1 MLFSPE
7 ENANIGVSPEDRATT
22 SWWPLARHPA
32 AEIKRVIRSVSPD
45 EAIASVARLWVADAQ
60 LAGRRAGDEP
70 HRRSTQR
77 SWRSDMTTM
86 KRLLGVGSATL
97 LAFSAALAGLSMST
111 GRAHADP
118 VWHQVVYVVTSTSPV
133 NVDIFYSHNNYAFTP
148 QVHADV
154 GPGTPWVQPVNL
166 LNPDQWA
173 MVTATSGRGPATPA
187 GIQCDLSVDGKVV
200 VSKVGP
206 KGALCSLRTW

>member
-1 MLFSPE
+1 
-7 ENANIGVSPEDRATT
+7 
-22 SWWPLARHPA
+22 
-32 AEIKRVIRSVSPD
+32 
-45 EAIASVARLWVADAQ
+45 
-60 LAGRRAGDEP
+60 
-70 HRRSTQR
+70 
-77 SWRSDMTTM
+77 MTTM

-118 VWHQVVYVVTSTSPV
+118 VWHQVVYIVSTSNPAY
-133 NVDIFYSHNNYAFTP
+133 VDIFYQDQDPTLFSDYSHNNYSFTP

-154 GPGTPWVQPVNL
+154 APGKPWVQPVNL

-173 MVTATSGRGPATPA
+173 MVTATTGREPGAP

-200 VSKVGP
+200 VSKVGA